1 MGLNTP
7 YHLKVQ
13 TTQSKLVD
21 LIIYLKVVNE
31 IKDYK
36 YHINNIL
43 GLITI
48 NIIYKTNYLIK
59 NITIALI
66 LKYALQKNV
75 TIAQYK
81 VQGKGNNGVN
91 YFIIKVL
98 YKVSPTK
105 YF

>member
-13 TTQSKLVD
+13 TTQRKLVD

-66 LKYALQKNV
+66 LKYAIQKNV